1 MKNLFFIMPHGPNKM
16 LLIYQLLSYP
26 RDLNFREK
34 IGGVLL
40 VVESPLLSLT
50 CDFREISAAAEI

>member
-1 MKNLFFIMPHGPNKM
+1 MPHGPNKM

-34 IGGVLL
+34 IGGD
-40 VVESPLLSLT
+40 LLSCRAT
-50 CDFREISAAAEI
+50 AVVTNT